1 MFLIGPRWLLDVF
14 KPMRFQ
20 INSNQFKR
28 VSSELNSKHCCYVH
42 CGTNSKMTERKE
54 IYSIA
59 KRSTILDFLILTHT
73 WEQNVNELNYQRLQ
87 KPHLPKEGSTKP
99 GQLKILLKLESM
111 WMTMEMQRQSIT
123 SLPDIQYWKGRL

>member
-28 VSSELNSKHCCYVH
+28 VWSELNSKHCCYVH
-42 CGTNSKMTERKE
+42 CETNSKTTERKE

-73 WEQNVNELNYQRLQ
+73 WEQNVNELKYKRLQ
-87 KPHLPKEGSTKP
+87 KPHLPKEGNTKP

>member
-28 VSSELNSKHCCYVH
+28 VWSELNSKHCCYVH
-42 CGTNSKMTERKE
+42 CGTNSKTTERKE

-73 WEQNVNELNYQRLQ
+73 WEQNVNELKYKRLQ

-123 SLPDIQYWKGRL
+123 FLPDIQDWKGRL